1 MIKNITIT
9 LLTITLLVGTLYH
22 NTTVNTLQ
30 DKYDKTCD
38 YSVRKSNRISQ
49 LVRQSTSDTC
59 SDCGFTMWTDSWC
72 EYHMDSYINEIVR
85 LKRELLELRKDY
97 VHDLDGATVV
107 TSDAAGKYIP

>member
-38 YSVRKSNRISQ
+38 HSVRKSNRISQ

-59 SDCGFTMWTDSWC
+59 PDRF
-72 EYHMDSYINEIVR
+72 INQIVQ
-85 LKRELLELRKDY
+85 LKRELYELRKDY

-107 TSDAAGKYIP
+107 TNEEDGKYIP

>member
-1 MIKNITIT
+1 MIKNITIIT
-9 LLTITLLVGTLYH
+9 LTITLLVGTLYH

-30 DKYDKTCD
+30 DKYDKTCN

-59 SDCGFTMWTDSWC
+59 SGCDRYITM
-72 EYHMDSYINEIVR
+72 IVQ
-85 LKRELLELRKDY
+85 LKRELLELHKQY

-107 TSDAAGKYIP
+107 TSDGGGKYIP